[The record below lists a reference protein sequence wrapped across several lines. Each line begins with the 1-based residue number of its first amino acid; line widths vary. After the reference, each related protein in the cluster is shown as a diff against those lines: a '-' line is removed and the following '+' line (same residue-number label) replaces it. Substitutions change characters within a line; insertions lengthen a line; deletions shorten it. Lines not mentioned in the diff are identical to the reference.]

1 MLRSLLK
8 FISINDLIIALDI
21 LDAIVGLGRVVFEV
35 TRLWYDVLPLC
46 LQHNP
51 HLVIIGVLNIY
62 CDVV

>member
-35 TRLWYDVLPLC
+35 TRLWYGVLPLC
-46 LQHNP
+46 LKHNP